1 MTSHHL
7 SGTFDVTMTPHEA
20 STEALAGDAG
30 VAPDATSGATFG
42 ATFGARR
49 LDKRY
54 HGPLQAEGR
63 GLMLSAVSATAGS
76 AGYVALE
83 QVRGTLLGRAGS
95 FVLQHAGLMN
105 RGAPQLAIEVVPD
118 SATGAL
124 AGLAGRMAIRIEAG
138 RHFYDFDVT
147 LPASGGSEEEDPR

>member
-7 SGTFDVTMTPHEA
+7 SGSFDVTMTAHEPSA
-20 STEALAGDAG
+20 AALGS
-30 VAPDATSGATFG
+30 APG

-54 HGPLQAEGR
+54 HGPLQAEGQ
-63 GLMLSAVSATAGS
+63 GLMLSAVTATAGS

-95 FVLQHAGLMN
+95 FVLQHAGRMD
-105 RGAPQLAIEVVPD
+105 RGTPRLAIDVVPD

-124 AGLAGRMAIRIEAG
+124 AGLAGRMAIRIEDG

-147 LPASGGSEEEDPR
+147 LPEAAGPEEDTR

>member
-7 SGTFDVTMTPHEA
+7 SGSFDVTLAPHEPSA
-20 STEALAGDAG
+20 AALGSI
-30 VAPDATSGATFG
+30 PG

-54 HGPLQAEGR
+54 HGPLQAEGQ
-63 GLMLSAVSATAGS
+63 GLMLSAVTATAGS

-83 QVRGTLLGRAGS
+83 RVDGTLLGRAGS

-105 RGAPQLAIEVVPD
+105 RGAPQLVIDVVPD

-124 AGLAGRMAIRIEAG
+124 AGLAGRMAIRIEDG
-138 RHFYDFDVT
+138 RHCYDFDIT
-147 LPASGGSEEEDPR
+147 LPDSGSSEEADPR

>member
-7 SGTFDVTMTPHEA
+7 SGSFDVTMTPHEPSA
-20 STEALAGDAG
+20 AALGG
-30 VAPDATSGATFG
+30 DATSVV
-42 ATFGARR
+42 TFGARR

-54 HGPLQAEGR
+54 HGPLEAEGR
-63 GLMLSAVSATAGS
+63 GLMLSAVTTTAGS

-95 FVLQHAGLMN
+95 FVLQHSGRMN
-105 RGAPQLAIEVVPD
+105 RGAPQLAIDVVPD

-124 AGLAGRMAIRIEAG
+124 AGLAGRMAIRIEDG
-138 RHFYDFDVT
+138 QHYYDFDLT
-147 LPASGGSEEEDPR
+147 LPEDAP